1 MTKNKTAP
9 PMHKP
14 AFDAD
19 EVIRFASR
27 GAFPEGGDADRL
39 SLTLMLKAEVV
50 ARLKAEASRKDKT
63 LEQVVEKLV
72 GKHLDKH

>member
-1 MTKNKTAP
+1 
-9 PMHKP
+9 MHKP

-39 SLTLMLKAEVV
+39 SLTLMLKPEVV
-50 ARLKAEASRKDKT
+50 ARLKAEASRKGKT
-63 LEQVVEKLV
+63 LEQIVEKLV
-72 GKHLDKH
+72 GKHLGKH